1 MKRWL
6 LIILFVAGAWHG
18 WQGRVASHS
27 PGEVAPLDPQQRGV
41 GSDPDISRNG
51 YRIEALARFDIEAR
65 VLSKETYRVD
75 READLAPVDLALGWG
90 PMSDSAV
97 LDKIRISQGNR
108 FYFWQVDEF
117 PIPRED
123 IVSHSANMHMI
134 PASPAIEDRLKA
146 VREGQV
152 VSLSGYLVEA
162 TASDGWRWRSSL
174 TRSDSGAGAC
184 ELVWVEEVTVR

>member
-6 LIILFVAGAWHG
+6 LVLLFAVGAWHG
-18 WQGRVASHS
+18 WQGRVASHP
-27 PGEVAPLDPQQRGV
+27 PGELAPDEPLQRGI
-41 GSDPDISRNG
+41 GASPDLSKDG

-65 VLSKETYRVD
+65 VLSRESYRLD
-75 READLAPVDLALGWG
+75 REAELAPLDLALGWG
-90 PMSDSAV
+90 PMSDSEV
-97 LDKIRISQGNR
+97 LDKIRISQGSR

-123 IVSHSANMHMI
+123 IVAHSANMHLI
-134 PASPAIEDRLKA
+134 PANGDVASRLKA

-162 TASDGWRWRSSL
+162 SAPDGWRWRSSL
-174 TRSDSGAGAC
+174 TRTDSGAGAC
-184 ELVWVEEVTVR
+184 ELVWVEDVTVR